1 MDKYF
6 VEQQITNHK
15 LFTDVERYVRIT
27 KFIADAEL
35 EYIKLEYKIRYVKGE
50 EDITHQFNN
59 SLPTWIVTNATKASM
74 RDAEGNKIPNPD
86 YNPEEEG
93 SEEFMMMFAYDYFRL
108 ISFDA
113 PDPVKLKALMS
124 SYITINDLESNLFDV

>member
-27 KFIADAEL
+27 KFTADAEM
-35 EYIKLEYKIRYVKGE
+35 EYIKLEYKIRYVKDE
-50 EDITHQFNN
+50 EDITHQFNKA
-59 SLPTWIVTNATKASM
+59 LPVWIVTNSTKVSV
-74 RDAEGNKIPNPD
+74 RDSEGNKIPNPN

-93 SEEFMMMFAYDYFRL
+93 SEEFVMAFAYDYFRS

-113 PDPVKLKALMS
+113 PNPVKLKSLMS
-124 SYITINDLESNLFDV
+124 SYITLNDLETNLFDI